1 MQKASLGSFCLA
13 VVLELALAYGPPG
26 CAEPAL
32 GSSSEPVPVE
42 AARAASPLACGSSLE
57 RVLDRLDLSPGA
69 AYADREGVPG
79 GNRLGRGPDGEVTGG
94 SPTAAPLRAAPRPG
108 A

>member
-13 VVLELALAYGPPG
+13 VVLELGLAYGRPG

-32 GSSSEPVPVE
+32 GSSSEPVLRE
-42 AARAASPLACGSSLE
+42 AARAAFAEPCTGT
-57 RVLDRLDLSPGA
+57 
-69 AYADREGVPG
+69 
-79 GNRLGRGPDGEVTGG
+79 GPDGEVTGG

>member
-1 MQKASLGSFCLA
+1 MTAPRERSMQKASLGSFCLA

-32 GSSSEPVPVE
+32 GSSSEPVLRE
-42 AARAASPLACGSSLE
+42 AARPAFAELCTGT
-57 RVLDRLDLSPGA
+57 
-69 AYADREGVPG
+69 
-79 GNRLGRGPDGEVTGG
+79 GPDGEVTGW
-94 SPTAAPLRAAPRPG
+94 SPTAAPLRAAPRLG